1 MKGIFKKNQV
11 IITSLALML
20 AVAGFLQM
28 AGDKKDDGTKAK
40 GANQV
45 ASSGT
50 GVENHYQI
58 TAGDIADY
66 ADISDEDMA
75 GSELAAAENEAAQAA
90 SAEVQT
96 TDTDPSLVADGS
108 EAVEDIGE
116 AVLVSTT
123 IRGDYAANAKLYREQ
138 ARAKNKET
146 LMGILGD
153 ESISEDQKQETI
165 NALLEMTEISE
176 KEQAAELL
184 LEAKGFTDSVV
195 NIVDEEVDVVINATS
210 VTDRQIA
217 QIEDI
222 VMRKTGAEA
231 EHIVI
236 TAAVQQD

>member
-28 AGDKKDDGTKAK
+28 SGNETSDMGTGNGNEWA
-40 GANQV
+40 AN
-45 ASSGT
+45 SGT
-50 GVENHYQI
+50 GVEEYYSVN
-58 TAGDIADY
+58 AGDL

-75 GSELAAAENEAAQAA
+75 AGLPESGDETKAT
-90 SAEVQT
+90 SAEVGIEEENKA
-96 TDTDPSLVADGS
+96 LAAGS
-108 EAVEDIGE
+108 ENGENVGE

-123 IRGDYAANAKLYREQ
+123 IRSDYAINAKLYREQ

-146 LMGILGD
+146 LMEILGD
-153 ESISEDQKQETI
+153 ESISEEQKQSTI
-165 NALLEMTEISE
+165 NALLEMTEITE

-184 LEAKGFTDSVV
+184 LEAKGFADPVV
-195 NIVDEEVDVVINATS
+195 NIVNEDVDVVINATA

-231 EHIVI
+231 HNIVI